1 MLPLPLSKACSCIVL
16 LTLLSLLSSS
26 LLCFPLLASPRCVYV
41 CGCNLTVLSCD
52 KMPDGLNGAVLQWL
66 AEIWDDKTEE
76 YLPIGTYKDEKDAA
90 RAYDRACLREHGGNA
105 NTNFPAAQYE
115 EADAREVEKLW
126 YRARETLSDWDMDPE
141 EGDAAEG
148 TALVLS

>member
-1 MLPLPLSKACSCIVL
+1 M
-16 LTLLSLLSSS
+16 
-26 LLCFPLLASPRCVYV
+26 
-41 CGCNLTVLSCD
+41 
-52 KMPDGLNGAVLQWL
+52 MGLHGADLQWL

-115 EADAREVEKLW
+115 EADAREDEETR
-126 YRARETLSDWDMDPE
+126 YRTRHTFSDWDMDPE
-141 EGDAAEG
+141 DGDAAEG
-148 TALVLS
+148 TALVRAKCSADSPLLSVSAPLSPSLLACVCMYLGVHVCVCV